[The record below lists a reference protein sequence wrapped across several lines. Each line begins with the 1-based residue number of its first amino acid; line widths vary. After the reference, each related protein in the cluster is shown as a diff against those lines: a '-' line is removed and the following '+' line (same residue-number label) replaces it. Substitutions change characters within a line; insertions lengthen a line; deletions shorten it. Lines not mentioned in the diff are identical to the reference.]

1 MTKMNVVDAVKAA
14 LRNELKRD
22 KRVLVMGEDVGI
34 NGGVFR
40 CTDGLYDEFGPNRLI
55 DTPLTETGI
64 M

>member
-1 MTKMNVVDAVKAA
+1 MNVVDAVKAA